1 MAAFM
6 AGPIAVPYG
15 RSYGCPLWLFLM
27 AASMAVPYG
36 RLYGRPYSCPLWP
49 LLMAAPVAVPHG
61 RSFWP
66 PQRQLK
72 RRAADG
78 TVALQ
83 PAACACVTGVRPKT
97 LFI

>member
-1 MAAFM
+1 MIEVGWLVKRKLRVGVSTETTAFM
-6 AGPIAVPYG
+6 AAP
-15 RSYGCPLWLFLM
+15 
-27 AASMAVPYG
+27 
-36 RLYGRPYSCPLWP
+36 
-49 LLMAAPVAVPHG
+49 MAAPIAVPHG